1 LEPPISKEPTPP
13 SRRTLPF
20 AGWWPAVVGAL
31 FGIGLRLVYSGAPN
45 GLYAAMD
52 GSFIYFTPMVVG
64 ATTVYFAE
72 RRGRRTVGNHVAAA
86 ALANVL
92 FVAGTMAILIEGLI
106 CAIVILPLFVI
117 LGVFGALLMSGVCR
131 ITHWPGPMVSTLVL
145 LPVLLGGVE
154 SGTALPDSRESV
166 ERTAVVSAPPAV
178 VWRELLNTSGIRADE
193 VEHAWLYRIGVPM
206 PLDGQL
212 VAGAAHPTR
221 RVHMGKNVY
230 FDEVIQ
236 EQRPEE
242 WIRWTYRFYPDS
254 FPPYAFDEHV
264 LIGGR
269 YFDVLDTSYRLAP
282 TAAGTAVTM
291 TLRYRVSTRFNW
303 YALPV
308 SRWLLADLVDSN
320 LNYYR
325 QRSERAATD

>member
-1 LEPPISKEPTPP
+1 MSTEPTPP
-13 SRRTLPF
+13 PYRTLPF
-20 AGWWPAVVGAL
+20 AGWWPAVWGAL

-45 GLYAAMD
+45 APYAAMMT
-52 GSFIYFTPMVVG
+52 SFIYLAPIAVG
-64 ATTVYFAE
+64 ATTVYCAE
-72 RRGRRTVGNHVAAA
+72 RRNHRSLGYQVGAA

-92 FVAGTMAILIEGLI
+92 FVAGTMVILIEGLI
-106 CAIVILPLFVI
+106 CAIIILPLFVL
-117 LGVFGALLMSGVCR
+117 LGMFGAFVMSAVCR
-131 ITHWPGPMVSTLVL
+131 LTNWPGPMISGLVL
-145 LPVLLGGVE
+145 LPLLLGNFE
-154 SGTALPDSRESV
+154 SGTALPDSRASV
-166 ERTAVVSAPPAV
+166 ERTTVVSAEPAV
-178 VWRELLNTSGIRADE
+178 VWRELLNTSDIRSDE
-193 VEHAWLYRIGVPM
+193 VEQAWVYRIGVPM
-206 PLDGQL
+206 PLDGGL
-212 VAGAAHPTR
+212 LANAASPTR

-230 FDEVIQ
+230 FDEVIA

-264 LIGGR
+264 VIGGR
-269 YFDVLDTSYRLAP
+269 YFDVLETSYRLVPVA
-282 TAAGTAVTM
+282 TGTAVTM

>member
-1 LEPPISKEPTPP
+1 
-13 SRRTLPF
+13 
-20 AGWWPAVVGAL
+20 L
-31 FGIGLRLVYSGAPN
+31 FGIGLRLVYSGSPDGA
-45 GLYAAMD
+45 YAAMN
-52 GSFIYFTPMVVG
+52 GSFIYFAPIVVG

-72 RRGRRTVGNHVAAA
+72 RRGHRLVGYHVGAA

-106 CAIVILPLFVI
+106 CAVIILPIFVLF
-117 LGVFGALLMSGVCR
+117 GVFGALVMSGVCR
-131 ITHWPGPMVSTLVL
+131 MTNWPGPMISSIVL
-145 LPVLLGGVE
+145 LPLLLGNIE
-154 SGTALPDSRESV
+154 AGTALPDSQASV
-166 ERTAVVSAPPAV
+166 ERTTLVSAEPAV
-178 VWRELLNTSGIRADE
+178 VWRELLNTSDIRPQE
-193 VEHAWLYRIGVPM
+193 VEQAWAYRIGVPM
-206 PLDGQL
+206 PVDGRL
-212 VAGAAHPTR
+212 LADTASPTR

-230 FDEVIQ
+230 FDEVIA
-236 EQRPEE
+236 EQRPAE

-264 LIGGR
+264 VIGGR
-269 YFDVLDTSYRLAP
+269 YFDVLETSYRLAP
-282 TAAGTAVTM
+282 VAAGTAVTM

-325 QRSERAATD
+325 QRSERAAAD

>member
-1 LEPPISKEPTPP
+1 
-13 SRRTLPF
+13 
-20 AGWWPAVVGAL
+20 VVWGAL
-31 FGIGLRLVYSGAPN
+31 FGIGLRLVYSGGPDDP
-45 GLYAAMD
+45 YAAMT
-52 GSFIYFTPMVVG
+52 GPFIYFTPMVVG

-72 RRGRRTVGNHVAAA
+72 RRGRRTVGYHVGAA

-92 FVAGTMAILIEGLI
+92 FVAGAMVILIEGLI
-106 CAIVILPLFVI
+106 CAIIILPLFVL
-117 LGVFGALLMSGVCR
+117 LGIFGALVMSGVCR
-131 ITHWPGPMVSTLVL
+131 MTNWPGPMISGLVL
-145 LPVLLGGVE
+145 LPLLLGNIE
-154 SGTALPDSRESV
+154 TGTALPDSKASV
-166 ERTAVVSAPPAV
+166 ERTTVVRARPAV

-193 VEHAWLYRIGVPM
+193 VEQAWAYRIGVPM

-212 VAGAAHPTR
+212 LTDGARPTR

-230 FDEVIQ
+230 FDEVIE

-254 FPPYAFDEHV
+254 FPQYAFDEHV
-264 LIGGR
+264 VIGGR

-282 TAAGTAVTM
+282 VASGTAVTM
-291 TLRYRVSTRFNW
+291 TLHYRVSTRFNW